1 MPGRQARRASNLQQQ
16 MHADNVAS
24 TRPYP
29 VAVMAVIPFPDSAD
43 STDIPDAESLR
54 PEPAGDAQD
63 WLPYGR
69 QHLDANDVAAVNTVL
84 TSDFITQGPAVGA
97 FEKAVATYCEVPH
110 AVATNSATSAL
121 HIACLALGVGPGDLV
136 WTTPNSFVASANC
149 ARYCGAD
156 VDFVDIDPDSLNLS
170 VSALGA
176 RLAARQ
182 AAGEKLP
189 SVVVPVHFGGQ
200 PCDMRELA
208 ALAGEYGFHVLE
220 DASHAIGAR
229 YAGNPIG
236 ACEYSDITVF
246 SFHPVKIVTSA
257 EGGMATTRN
266 EILAERL
273 GRLRSHGIERSG
285 DADEPWLYEQHDL
298 GFNYR
303 MTDIQAALGAS
314 QMRRIDQFI
323 TRRHELVARY
333 TQKLAGLPL
342 ILPSVVDDGRR
353 SAWHLYPVQLTMEC
367 GNGVERRRLYHALH
381 AQRIGVNVHYIPIHT
396 QPYYRDRGFREGDF
410 PAAENYYARALSL
423 PLFGTMTDAEQDRV
437 VVALSRALEGR
448 SAA

>member
-1 MPGRQARRASNLQQQ
+1 M
-16 MHADNVAS
+16 
-24 TRPYP
+24 T
-29 VAVMAVIPFPDSAD
+29 VIPFPGVEPGA
-43 STDIPDAESLR
+43 TTGVEGVSLTGSNTIGSR
-54 PEPAGDAQD
+54 GEQPD

-69 QHLDANDVAAVNTVL
+69 QHLDAADIAAVNAVL
-84 TSDFITQGPAVGA
+84 TSDYITQGPVVGL
-97 FEKAVATYCEVPH
+97 FETAVATYCDVPF

-170 VSALGA
+170 VSALAA
-176 RLAARQ
+176 RLSATR
-182 AAGEKLP
+182 AAGERLP
-189 SVVVPVHFGGQ
+189 RVVLPVHFGGQ

-208 ALAGEYGFHVLE
+208 ALSREYGFHILE

-229 YAGNPIG
+229 YEDAPIG
-236 ACEYSDITVF
+236 ACQYSDITVF

-266 EILAERL
+266 EVLAQRL
-273 GRLRSHGIERSG
+273 ARLRSHGIERCG
-285 DADEPWLYEQHDL
+285 DTDEPWLYEQHEL

-303 MTDIQAALGAS
+303 MTELQAALGAS

-323 TRRHELVARY
+323 ARRHELVARY
-333 TQKLAGLPL
+333 AKALASLPL
-342 ILPSVVDDGRR
+342 ILPTVKDSHRR
-353 SAWHLYPVQLTMEC
+353 SAWHLYPVQLNLES
-367 GNGVERRRLYHALH
+367 GNSAARRRLYHCLH

-396 QPYYRDRGFREGDF
+396 QPYYRERGFRAGDF
-410 PAAENYYARALSL
+410 PNAERYYARALSL
-423 PLFGTMTDAEQDRV
+423 PLFGTMTDTQQDRV
-437 VVALSRALEGR
+437 IAALGSALEGR